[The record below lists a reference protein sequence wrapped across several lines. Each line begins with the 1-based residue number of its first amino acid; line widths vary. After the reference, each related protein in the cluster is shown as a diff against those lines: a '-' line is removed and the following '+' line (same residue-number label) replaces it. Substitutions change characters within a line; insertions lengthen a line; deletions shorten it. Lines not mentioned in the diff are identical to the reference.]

1 MKVAIVG
8 AGIVGIATA
17 HALLDDGHEV
27 LIIDKEGPA
36 FGPSR
41 GNAGWI
47 AHTDILPIASPKN
60 LRQSHHSKP

>member
-1 MKVAIVG
+1 MKIAIVG

-36 FGPSR
+36 FGP
-41 GNAGWI
+41 
-47 AHTDILPIASPKN
+47 
-60 LRQSHHSKP
+60 